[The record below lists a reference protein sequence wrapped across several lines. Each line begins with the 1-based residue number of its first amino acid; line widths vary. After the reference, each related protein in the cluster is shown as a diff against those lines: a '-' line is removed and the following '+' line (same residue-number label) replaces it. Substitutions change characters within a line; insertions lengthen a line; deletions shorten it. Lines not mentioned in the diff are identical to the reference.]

1 MNEPDLKNI
10 LATKIKQARNRL
22 GYTQE
27 ALAKAASLPHPQ
39 TVSDIEKGE
48 REVKVWELANIARA
62 LHVDI
67 MDFMTTSDMPAL
79 SHVAWR
85 VQPQKGKE
93 DIEAGFLEKCTI
105 YAELE
110 NLLGFYDQKPLPQYE
125 VGLHRPDFVKVEQI
139 ATEMNQILDLGSKPA
154 LSLTKVLEDNF
165 GVKIWYYDLE
175 NGSAAS
181 AKGEFGAAILM
192 NLKEAPWRRNYN
204 FAHELFH
211 LITWDAT
218 RAGESKA
225 EFWSNLEKMA
235 DAFASYLL
243 MPKDTIRD
251 ALEHRIQDEVI
262 HYSDLVE
269 IAREF
274 EVSTAALLW
283 RLHRLS
289 KISQDKV
296 LALLDDPAFQ
306 AIDKTTMH
314 GNWWNPLPLPDRF
327 VRLAFLAYQKG
338 KLSRMQLSKYLD
350 TSLIDL
356 PDVLSQYGFDE
367 WENYELEITAS

>member
-1 MNEPDLKNI
+1 MNEPDLKKI
-10 LATKIKQARNRL
+10 LAAKIKQARKRI

-27 ALAKAASLPHPQ
+27 DLANVASLPHPQ

-48 REVKVWELANIARA
+48 REVKVWELANIAKA

-67 MDFMTTSDMPAL
+67 MDFMTTSDLPAL

-85 VQPQKGKE
+85 VQPQKCKE

-110 NLLGFYDQKPLPQYE
+110 SLLGFYNQKPLPQYE
-125 VGLHRPDFVKVEQI
+125 VGPQQPDFAKVEQI
-139 ATEMNQILDLGSKPA
+139 AAEMNQILDLGSKPA
-154 LSLTKVLEDNF
+154 LSLTRVLEDNF
-165 GVKIWYYDLE
+165 GVKIWYYDIE

-181 AKGEFGAAILM
+181 ARGEFGAAILM
-192 NLKEAPWRRNYN
+192 NFKEAPWRRNYN

-218 RAGESKA
+218 RMGELKP
-225 EFWSNLEKMA
+225 ELWSNLEKMA

-243 MPKDTIRD
+243 MPKHAIRD
-251 ALEHRIQDEVI
+251 AFENRIQDEVI

-269 IAREF
+269 VAREF

-283 RLHRLS
+283 RLYRLN

-296 LALLDDPAFQ
+296 QALLDDPAFQ
-306 AIDKTTMH
+306 AVDKTTMYR
-314 GNWWNPLPLPDRF
+314 NWRHPLPLPDRF

-356 PDVLSQYGFDE
+356 SNILSQYGFDE

>member
-1 MNEPDLKNI
+1 MNEPDLKKI
-10 LATKIKQARNRL
+10 LATKIKQARKRL

-27 ALAKAASLPHPQ
+27 DLAKAASLPHPQ

-62 LHVDI
+62 LHADI
-67 MDFMTTSDMPAL
+67 MAFMSVGDLPAL

-85 VQPQKGKE
+85 VQPQHGKE
-93 DIEAGFLEKCTI
+93 EMEASFLGKCTI

-110 NLLGFYDQKPLPQYE
+110 NLLGFYNQQPLPQYE
-125 VGLHRPDFVKVEQI
+125 INPRELDFTRVDNI
-139 ATEMNQILDLGSKPA
+139 AREMNQVLDLGSKPA

-165 GVKIWYYDLE
+165 GVKIWYYDIE
-175 NGSAAS
+175 DGSAAS
-181 AKGEFGAAILM
+181 AKGDFGAAILM
-192 NLKEAPWRRNYN
+192 NLKEAPWRRNYS

-218 RAGESKA
+218 RAWESNSSH
-225 EFWSNLEKMA
+225 WTNLEKMA

-243 MPKDTIRD
+243 MPKDAVRE
-251 ALEHRIQDEVI
+251 ALEHRLQDEVI

-283 RLHRLS
+283 RLYRLG
-289 KISQDKV
+289 KVSQDKV
-296 LALLDDPAFQ
+296 LELLNDPKFRV
-306 AIDKTTMH
+306 IDKSTMH
-314 GNWWNPLPLPDRF
+314 ANWQNPLPLPDRF

-356 PDVLSQYGFDE
+356 PNTLSQYGFDE